1 MLGSYVIFT
10 LNGEEYG
17 IDILKSQEIL
27 QVKGIVVSKVPTVPK
42 FISGII
48 NLRGE
53 VIPIMS
59 LKKRFDFS
67 KSAEEEKRVIIVEDK
82 KLVVGFLVDFIVEV
96 LSVSEDE
103 MISPPEDIKLKYEY
117 VDSIICKEKRM
128 VFILNIN
135 KIIELR
141 TEI

>member
-27 QVKGIVVSKVPTVPK
+27 QVKEIVISKVPTVPK

-53 VIPIMS
+53 VILIMS

-67 KSAEEEKRVIIVEDK
+67 KAMEDEKRVIIVEDK

-96 LSVSEDE
+96 LHVSEEE
-103 MISPPEDIKLKYEY
+103 MISPPEDIKLRYEY
-117 VDSIICKEKRM
+117 VDSIIYKEKRM
-128 VFILNIN
+128 IFILNIN
-135 KIIELR
+135 KIIERR